1 MNQIVE
7 KIHAGERLTRE
18 DGRRLYKCND
28 LTQLGMLADSVRWEK
43 HPEPIVTYVVDRNI
57 NFTNICVAQ
66 CNFCAFYRNVGD
78 KKEGYVLQ
86 KEEIGKKIEELIA
99 QGGYQVLM
107 QGGLNPAL
115 KIEYYEDLF
124 RWISQNYPQIW
135 IHALSPAEILYIA
148 KISKLDTKTTLLRLR
163 DAGLKSIPGGGA
175 EILVDF
181 IRDELHAAPKSSSD
195 GWLGLMK
202 ESHELGIRSSAT
214 MMFGSVESEDDRL
227 THMLRIR
234 ELQDETNGF
243 TAFICW
249 TYQPENT
256 ELGGEKASSFEYLK
270 TLAIS
275 RLMIDNIDNV
285 QASWVTQG
293 PKIGQIALR
302 FGANDFGGT
311 MMEENVVSA
320 SGTTHQVSPSIA
332 ERLIKDAGFT
342 PKRRTQDY
350 KIFSNSSAE
359 CSHRRKATTA
369 DRLLP

>member
-1 MNQIVE
+1 MNAIIE
-7 KIHAGERLTRE
+7 KIHAGERLSRE
-18 DGRRLYKCND
+18 DGIKLYEYSD
-28 LTQLGMLADSVRWEK
+28 LTTLGMLADFVRWK
-43 HPEPIVTYVVDRNI
+43 QHPTPIVTYVVDRNI
-57 NFTNICVAQ
+57 NFTNVCVAQ

-78 KKEGYVLQ
+78 KKEGYVLS

-115 KIEYYEDLF
+115 KMEYYEDLF
-124 RWISQNYPQIW
+124 CWISRNYPQIW

-148 KISKLDTKTTLLRLR
+148 KISTVSTEEVLKRLSN
-163 DAGLKSIPGGGA
+163 AGLRSIPGGGA

-202 ESHELGIRSSAT
+202 EAHELGIHSSAT
-214 MMFGSVESEDDRL
+214 MMFGSVESIDDRL

-234 ELQDETNGF
+234 NLQDETKGF

-249 TYQPENT
+249 TYQPDNT
-256 ELGGEKASSFEYLK
+256 ILGGEKASSYEYLK

-275 RLMIDNIDNV
+275 RLMIDNIKNI

-320 SGTTHQVSPSIA
+320 SGTTHQVTPSIA
-332 ERLIKDAGFT
+332 ERLIKDAGFE
-342 PKRRTQDY
+342 PKQRTQDY
-350 KIFSNSSAE
+350 QIRTS
-359 CSHRRKATTA
+359 
-369 DRLLP
+369 